1 MHSYVSLKLPD
12 ECGQDC
18 NFGPYETAMSQEMTI
33 TPEAWTAVKLYTYTV
48 HMYWKNNKFP
58 FMIKAKNV

>member
-1 MHSYVSLKLPD
+1 
-12 ECGQDC
+12 
-18 NFGPYETAMSQEMTI
+18 MTI

-58 FMIKAKNV
+58 FMNKAKNV